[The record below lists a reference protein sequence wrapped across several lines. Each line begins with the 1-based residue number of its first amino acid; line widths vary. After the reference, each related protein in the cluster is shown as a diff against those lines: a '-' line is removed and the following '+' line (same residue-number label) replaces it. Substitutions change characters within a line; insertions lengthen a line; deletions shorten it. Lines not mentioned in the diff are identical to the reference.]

1 MNNDR
6 EFIEQ
11 EAPEKNTDNA
21 FIEVGADGS
30 PVIPNASDKKTDD
43 EKDQNATTLEKR

>member
-21 FIEVGADGS
+21 FIEVGANGS
-30 PVIPNASDKKTDD
+30 PVLPGASDKKTDI
-43 EKDQNATTLEKR
+43 EKDQSSTTLDKR